1 MMTGLAF
8 RPLPLLFSQAL
19 PRSQGFVNDFAAVM
33 QPADIQKLETLTAA
47 VRQKTGAELGIAAV
61 RSFAPYGSIE
71 EYALA
76 LYNGWGI
83 GGKGKD
89 EGVLLVLAVEER
101 KVKIEVGYGLEGAI
115 PDGAAGRILDTAVL
129 PDFREGDFSGGLVKG
144 AQALAALIAKEKG
157 LDAGDFDLPA
167 EVSAPSNAAN
177 SGGNSAQYAAVFIIG
192 WFLLVILVFAFG
204 VVSNKAGRGGR
215 SGGSSGYRSRSSSH
229 RSGFSGGGRSGGGG
243 ASRGF

>member
-1 MMTGLAF
+1 MGLAF
-8 RPLPLLFSQAL
+8 RPVPSLFAQDL
-19 PRSQGFVNDFAAVM
+19 PRPEGFVNDFAGVM
-33 QPADIQKLETLTAA
+33 KSADIQKLETLAAA
-47 VRQKTGAELGIAAV
+47 VKQKTGAELGVAAV

-129 PDFREGDFSGGLVKG
+129 PAFREGDFSGGLVGG

-157 LDAGDFDLPA
+157 VDAADFDLPA
-167 EVSAPSNAAN
+167 GASAEG
-177 SGGNSAQYAAVFIIG
+177 GGNSEKFVPFFIIG
-192 WFLLVILVFAFG
+192 WFLILIIMVIFS
-204 VVSNKAGRGGR
+204 VVANKGRRRGGGGFSGGSGGYRSGFSGR
-215 SGGSSGYRSRSSSH
+215 SGGSG
-229 RSGFSGGGRSGGGG
+229 GFSGGGRSGGGG